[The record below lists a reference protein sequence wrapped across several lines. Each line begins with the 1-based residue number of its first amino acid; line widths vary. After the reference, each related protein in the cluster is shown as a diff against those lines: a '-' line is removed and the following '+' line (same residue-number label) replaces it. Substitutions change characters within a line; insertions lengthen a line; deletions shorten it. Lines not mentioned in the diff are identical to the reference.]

1 MLMLLMLLLMFLCVD
16 VVDNVVVDV
25 AVNVAVG
32 DVYVVSFPKRSRAS
46 PGTCNCTSAF
56 LNPFRKVRGLP
67 VSFFGGVGVGGGWC
81 FFITP

>member
-1 MLMLLMLLLMFLCVD
+1 MDNDVVLDVVNDVFDGGGFCLLMLLMLLLMFLCVD

-32 DVYVVSFPKRSRAS
+32 DVYVVSFPKRSRES

-56 LNPFRKVRGLP
+56 
-67 VSFFGGVGVGGGWC
+67 
-81 FFITP
+81 